1 VASDLDQDVGT
12 PGHEEKPRRHRWI
25 LEWTIVL
32 VAALGLAVALRT
44 FVIQTY
50 SIPSG
55 SMIPTLMVGDR
66 IVVDKLSYHL
76 HPVHRG
82 DVVVF
87 ATPPKE
93 LPVLMV
99 NDLVKRVIGLPGETI
114 SSGRRGEV
122 LINGKVI
129 DQPWLTASARAD
141 PGPPIRTQTIPAGDI
156 FVMGD
161 NRGLSDDSRDYG
173 PVRESLIVGRAV
185 FGFWPLSRIHFL

>member
-1 VASDLDQDVGT
+1 VASDLDQRAGT
-12 PGHEEKPRRHRWI
+12 SRRVQKPRRGRWI
-25 LEWTIVL
+25 IEWVVVL
-32 VAALGLAVALRT
+32 ALALGLAVVLRT

-55 SMIPTLMVGDR
+55 SMIPTLMIGDR
-66 IVVDKLSYHL
+66 ILVDKLSYHL

-93 LPVLMV
+93 IPILQVK
-99 NDLVKRVIGLPGETI
+99 DLVKRVIGLPGETI
-114 SSGRRGEV
+114 SSGPHGEV

-141 PGPPIRTQTIPAGDI
+141 PGRPIQTQKIPAGDI

-161 NRGLSDDSRDYG
+161 NRGESEDSRFFG
-173 PVRESLIVGRAV
+173 PVPESLIVGRAV
-185 FGFWPLSRIHFL
+185 FGFWPLSRIHLL